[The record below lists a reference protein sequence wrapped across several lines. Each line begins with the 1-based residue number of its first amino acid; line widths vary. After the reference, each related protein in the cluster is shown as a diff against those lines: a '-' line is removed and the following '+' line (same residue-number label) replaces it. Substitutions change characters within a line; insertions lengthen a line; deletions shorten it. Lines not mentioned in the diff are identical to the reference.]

1 VRDTTSF
8 FVRSGWDAELDRALR
23 KDNSELR
30 IVCPFIKKS
39 AAARLLDRGKPKK
52 LLVITRASLA
62 DFYTLVSD
70 IEALRYL
77 IKNGAQIR
85 VVHNL
90 HTKLY
95 IFGISRVVLTSANLT
110 EKALRVN
117 HEFGFV
123 SESREAIK
131 DCKLYFD
138 EMWKG
143 AGQNITESKLLR
155 WAREVAKH
163 KAKAGGP
170 SRVKLPDYGTEIK
183 QFSEP
188 AEPELIQA
196 NGRAFVKFFGE
207 GHRRVD
213 RSTPVF
219 DEVKSSGSNWALTY
233 PRRKRPRNVTDG
245 ALMFMARFVDQ
256 PGDVLIYGRAIG
268 MRHRPG
274 IDEATPADIQ
284 KRKWWRKWSNYVT
297 VHNPEFV
304 NGVLS
309 DGISLHELM
318 EALGSNSF
326 ASTQRNAM
334 RGRGNMDPR
343 QAFRQHA
350 SVELSKQGAAWLTKR
365 LEQAFEQ
372 LGKIGQD
379 ELNKL
384 QWLKAE

>member
-1 VRDTTSF
+1 MRDTSSF
-8 FVRSGWDAELDRALR
+8 FVRSGWNAELERALR

-30 IVCPFIKKS
+30 IICPFIKKS
-39 AAARLLDRGKPKK
+39 AAARLLDRGTPRK
-52 LLVITRASLA
+52 LLVVTRANLT

-95 IFGISRVVLTSANLT
+95 IFGSFRIILTSANLT

-117 HEFGFV
+117 HEFGFI
-123 SESREAIK
+123 SDSREAIS

-138 EMWKG
+138 ELWKG
-143 AGQNITESKLLR
+143 AGQNITEHKLKQ
-155 WAREVAKH
+155 WGREVAKH

-188 AEPELIQA
+188 AEPELIKA
-196 NGRAFVKFFGE
+196 NGQGFVKFFGE

-213 RSTPVF
+213 RSTLVF

-233 PRRKRPRNVTDG
+233 PRRKRPRNVKDG
-245 ALMFMARFVDQ
+245 ALMFMARFVDH
-256 PGDVLIYGRAIG
+256 PSDAFIYGRAIG

-274 IDEATPADIQ
+274 VDEATAADIK

-304 NGVLS
+304 NGRLS

-318 EALGSNSF
+318 DALGSNSF
-326 ASTQRNAM
+326 ASTQRNAL
-334 RGRGNMDPR
+334 RGRGNTDPR

-350 SVELSKQGAAWLTKR
+350 SVELSKKGAAWLTKR
-365 LEQAFEQ
+365 LDLAFH
-372 LGKIGQD
+372 LHGKIAGSQ
-379 ELNKL
+379 LRNLAPSRAK
-384 QWLKAE
+384 